1 MDLKAKIRKAFIW
14 KKNPLFI
21 AETHDHI
28 YVRYILTVVTK
39 TTKFFMGKPLSNLT
53 HVNSNIF
60 FTRYVCAAISAK
72 YSKILTEPTR
82 DSEPK

>member
-14 KKNPLFI
+14 KKKTLFI

-39 TTKFFMGKPLSNLT
+39 TTKYFMGKPLSNLT